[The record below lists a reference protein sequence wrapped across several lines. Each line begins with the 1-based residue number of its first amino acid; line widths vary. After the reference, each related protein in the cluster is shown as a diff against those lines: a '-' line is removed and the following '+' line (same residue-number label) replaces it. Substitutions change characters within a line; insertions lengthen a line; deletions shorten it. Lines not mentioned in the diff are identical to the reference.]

1 MVPLASSL
9 LPLTRMQGPVG
20 CVDYKYNPLIIAGC
34 MEDFNGGGESRAL
47 NSNGGAARTLAAGA
61 PKAAARHDL
70 HLHST
75 W

>member
-20 CVDYKYNPLIIAGC
+20 CVDYKYNPLIIPGC